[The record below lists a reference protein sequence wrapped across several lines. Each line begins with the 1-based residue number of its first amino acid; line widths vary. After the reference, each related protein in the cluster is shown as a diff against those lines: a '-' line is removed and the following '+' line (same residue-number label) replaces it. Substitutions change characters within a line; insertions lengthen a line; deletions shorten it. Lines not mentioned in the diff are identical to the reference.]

1 MMMDNV
7 APNMLEQFH
16 ERINH
21 PAIGWLVLAG
31 VAMILIG
38 FAADFLGVPDAAGF
52 LGMYGVTMFLFA
64 AVGYGSLLVL
74 KLTSPLFME
83 DSAKSSKSGS

>member
-1 MMMDNV
+1 
-7 APNMLEQFH
+7 MLEQFH
-16 ERINH
+16 AQIDH
-21 PAIGWLVLAG
+21 PTIGWLVLAG
-31 VAMILIG
+31 VGMLVIG
-38 FAADFLGVPDAAGF
+38 FAADFAGIPGAAGF

-83 DSAKSSKSGS
+83 DSAESSQSGS